1 MLGKIHRGLSELKI
15 KKQVK
20 QIVPTIK
27 IEHIKPMTDPKL
39 SPKRGYAYYD

>member
-27 IEHIKPMTDPKL
+27 IEHITMTDPKL